1 MLREKN
7 KYIIIF
13 LIYLSAQNFFNPFG
27 IVPPQVGK
35 ALFYIFSLIGL
46 YFAFKSN
53 VKLNRIKYP
62 RKAYKLLIIGICIS
76 IAMGS
81 LFHEQS
87 FWVSVIATM
96 PFLFAYLFF
105 FILMKLQVDKALIE
119 KTLKILVVCSLVM
132 YLANLAVFPNK
143 IFGESQEEYDMSRG
157 FARLGVPMIE
167 IVVIYLLYSIY
178 EWMVTRRKK
187 WLIWI
192 GITLVLIVMSLTRQV
207 ILFSLVFGLLF
218 VLKRARMSIR
228 VGVVLLSVIFYY
240 FVLPQIPIYKT
251 MMELSEE
258 QAEKNKYEKEDI
270 RITAWRFYTTENQTN
285 SVTPFLGN
293 GIPSEGNS
301 VWGIKHMKTIYYE
314 YGGNGCF
321 TVDVGWAGFYWLFGL
336 FATLALMTIMIKAI
350 IRKKPDKQSYMS
362 YGILFFLIT
371 SITSGPILFSQHIVS
386 LCLILYLIYG
396 NSKIYSRNN
405 TQLQ

>member
-1 MLREKN
+1 MLKEKN
-7 KYIIIF
+7 KYIIIV

-27 IVPPQVGK
+27 IVPPQIGK

-46 YFAFKSN
+46 YFAFKSR

-62 RKAYKLLIIGICIS
+62 RKAYKLLIIGICVS

-81 LFHEQS
+81 LFHDQS
-87 FWVSVIATM
+87 FMVTMIATL
-96 PFLFAYLFF
+96 PYLFAFLFF

-119 KTLKILVVCSLVM
+119 KSLKILVVCSLVM

-167 IVVIYLLYSIY
+167 IVVIYLFYSIN
-178 EWMVTRRKK
+178 EWMITRQRK
-187 WLIWI
+187 WLFWI
-192 GITLVLIVMSLTRQV
+192 GITIVLIVLSLTRQI
-207 ILFSLVFGLLF
+207 ILFSLVLGLLF
-218 VLKRARMSIR
+218 VLKHARMSIR
-228 VGVVLLSVIFYY
+228 VGVVLLTVIFCY
-240 FVLPQIPIYKT
+240 FVLPQIPMYKT

-270 RITAWRFYTTENQTN
+270 RITAWRFYTTDNQTN
-285 SVTPFLGN
+285 FVTPFFGN

-321 TVDVGWAGFYWLFGL
+321 TVDVGWAGFYWYFGL
-336 FATLALMTIMIKAI
+336 FATMALITLLVKAI
-350 IRKKPDKQSYMS
+350 IRKKPDKESYLS
-362 YGILFFLIT
+362 YGILFFPIT
-371 SITSGPILFSQHIVS
+371 SITSGPILFYSQIVS

-396 NSKIYSRNN
+396 HNKIYSRNN
-405 TQLQ
+405 SQLQ

>member
-53 VKLNRIKYP
+53 VKLNRINYP

-350 IRKKPDKQSYMS
+350 IRKKPDKESYMS

-371 SITSGPILFSQHIVS
+371 SITAGPILFSQHIVS

>member
-7 KYIIIF
+7 KYILIVLIF
-13 LIYLSAQNFFNPFG
+13 LSAQNFFNPFG
-27 IVPPQVGK
+27 MVSPQVGK

-46 YFAFKSN
+46 YFAFKSK
-53 VKLNRIKYP
+53 VRLNRLKYP
-62 RKAYKLLIIGICIS
+62 CKAYKILIISIFIS

-132 YLANLAVFPNK
+132 YLTNLAVFPNK
-143 IFGESQEEYDMSRG
+143 IFGESQEKYDMSRG

-167 IVVIYLLYSIY
+167 IVMIYLLYSIN
-178 EWMVTRRKK
+178 EWVVTRRRK

-192 GITLVLIVMSLTRQV
+192 GITFVLIVMSLTRQF

-228 VGVVLLSVIFYY
+228 IGVVLLSVIFYY

-336 FATLALMTIMIKAI
+336 FATLALITIMIKAI
-350 IRKKPDKQSYMS
+350 IRKKTDKESYMS

-371 SITSGPILFSQHIVS
+371 SITSGPILFSQQIVS

>member
-350 IRKKPDKQSYMS
+350 IRKKPDKESYMS

-371 SITSGPILFSQHIVS
+371 SITAGPILFSQHIVS

>member
-1 MLREKN
+1 
-7 KYIIIF
+7 
-13 LIYLSAQNFFNPFG
+13 
-27 IVPPQVGK
+27 
-35 ALFYIFSLIGL
+35 
-46 YFAFKSN
+46 
-53 VKLNRIKYP
+53 
-62 RKAYKLLIIGICIS
+62 
-76 IAMGS
+76 
-81 LFHEQS
+81 
-87 FWVSVIATM
+87 
-96 PFLFAYLFF
+96 
-105 FILMKLQVDKALIE
+105 
-119 KTLKILVVCSLVM
+119 
-132 YLANLAVFPNK
+132 
-143 IFGESQEEYDMSRG
+143 
-157 FARLGVPMIE
+157 
-167 IVVIYLLYSIY
+167 
-178 EWMVTRRKK
+178 
-187 WLIWI
+187 
-192 GITLVLIVMSLTRQV
+192 
-207 ILFSLVFGLLF
+207 
-218 VLKRARMSIR
+218 
-228 VGVVLLSVIFYY
+228 
-240 FVLPQIPIYKT
+240 
-251 MMELSEE
+251 MELSEE

-350 IRKKPDKQSYMS
+350 IRKKPDKESYMS

-371 SITSGPILFSQHIVS
+371 SITAGPILFSQQIVS